1 MIFGHLG
8 HSSRGEITED
18 GSREQHHPSN
28 KDIIDL
34 IHKPEYTDIPE
45 RKERRDKGH
54 HKSKEHREDNLL
66 LETLSRETGRHE
78 SKEHQE
84 TGRHESKEH
93 RDKGRHKSED
103 YGITGRH
110 RSHQKQRK
118 PQEQSGIINTIKEQS
133 GIIDTING
141 NDFAKQ
147 TKTKSEKNF
156 NS

>member
-1 MIFGHLG
+1 MLG
-8 HSSRGEITED
+8 PAFFPTRKTNKTKRL
-18 GSREQHHPSN
+18 SRETGRHES
-28 KDIIDL
+28 
-34 IHKPEYTDIPE
+34 
-45 RKERRDKGH
+45 KERRDKGR

-66 LETLSRETGRHE
+66 QETLSRETGP
-78 SKEHQE
+78 KEHQE

-147 TKTKSEKNF
+147 TKTKAE
-156 NS
+156 

>member
-1 MIFGHLG
+1 MIFGHQG

-28 KDIIDL
+28 KDI
-34 IHKPEYTDIPE
+34 HKPEYIRIYTDIPK
-45 RKERRDKGH
+45 RKEGRDKGR

-78 SKEHQE
+78 SKEN
-84 TGRHESKEH
+84 

-110 RSHQKQRK
+110 RSHQEQHK
-118 PQEQSGIINTIKEQS
+118 PQKQP
-133 GIIDTING
+133 DNG

-147 TKTKSEKNF
+147 TKTKAE
-156 NS
+156 